1 MLLHNRHWK
10 ILLRDGLYWLQPP
23 AEIDPDQ
30 ALIAL
35 PSKNPLMLDPAPL
48 GIPTSTAP
56 VVGTEDTRRSRD
68 ADLDQVDESQENDS
82 RKDHP
87 LDDYRN

>member
-10 ILLRDGLYWLQPP
+10 ILLQGGLDWLRPP
-23 AEIDPDQ
+23 IEIDPEQ

-35 PSKNPLMLDPAPL
+35 PSKNPLMLDPAQL
-48 GIPTSTAP
+48 RIPTSTAP

-68 ADLDQVDESQENDS
+68 ADLDQLDESNGNDS
-82 RKDHP
+82 RQDHP